1 MGAQLKWHIYIVQLN
16 NFFRVNSTKTT
27 CSFSVLNMISCR
39 NRTNKKFFFPTE
51 LKYKQALHFLIRS
64 SYGILHF
71 GVITTENQEEKV
83 FRWKDFLRM
92 FSLLIIASATCL
104 TNGMVKSFYTLAN
117 YHHATLHLKNTGA
130 GIPRCLFSKL
140 KICPPPKIH
149 DGIAVRT
156 HSKVTRNTEA
166 KVCVYYSK
174 KIKTTFP
181 RLFASIGKGFILI
194 LFFTN

>member
-1 MGAQLKWHIYIVQLN
+1 MAQFN

-39 NRTNKKFFFPTE
+39 NRTNEKFFFPIE

-83 FRWKDFLRM
+83 PRWKHFLRM

-104 TNGMVKSFYTLAN
+104 TNGMVKSFYIFAN
-117 YHHATLHLKNTGA
+117 YHHAILHLKNTGDCFQNWRYVLLQKSTMELQL
-130 GIPRCLFSKL
+130 GRTRRWHETLKRRC
-140 KICPPPKIH
+140 
-149 DGIAVRT
+149 V
-156 HSKVTRNTEA
+156 
-166 KVCVYYSK
+166 
-174 KIKTTFP
+174 
-181 RLFASIGKGFILI
+181 SIIQRK
-194 LFFTN
+194 